1 MSMMNKTPASN
12 MDVKRLNRVNTLRC
26 ILSCERISQ
35 PELAQ
40 RLNLSWPT
48 VLQNVKELAALGL
61 VQEVGAYEST
71 GGRKAKAYAPVLD
84 AKLAVGLDITQNHIG
99 FVLVDLSGKILKYTR
114 KKQVFSL
121 TEEYLQNLGQSLADF
136 LKDESIEKIYGIGIS
151 LPGIVNETGDRLLY
165 SHALDIY
172 DIPTNC
178 FHQYIPYPCTY
189 MNDANAAGL
198 AEVWNN
204 PHAGNLVY
212 LSLSNSVGGAII
224 NGGTLFTGNNL
235 RAGEFGHN
243 TLVPN
248 GRKCYCGKDGC
259 LDAYLSAKVLS
270 KNTGGNLALFFDQL
284 RSGEEAA
291 KNHWKDYLEYL
302 AVAINNL
309 RMTFD
314 CDVIAGGYVGAFLEE
329 FGSSLRDMLAKRNTF
344 QFDGSYLKHC
354 NFKLEASA
362 VGAALMQVEAFI
374 QQI

>member
-1 MSMMNKTPASN
+1 MITNPASN

-26 ILSCERISQ
+26 LLGCERISQ

-40 RLNLSWPT
+40 KLNLSWPT
-48 VLQNVKELAALGL
+48 VLQNVKELVALGL

-84 AKLAVGLDITQNHIG
+84 AKLAVGLDITQNHVG
-99 FVLVDLSGKILKYTR
+99 LVLVNLGGQIVRYTR

-121 TEEYLQNLGQSLADF
+121 NDGYLQNIGNLLAEF
-136 LKDESIEKIYGIGIS
+136 LEPDETTKVIGVGIS
-151 LPGIVNETGDRLLY
+151 LPGILDEFGERLLI
-165 SHALDIY
+165 SHVLEIY
-172 DIPTNC
+172 DVATNL
-178 FHQYIPYPCTY
+178 FNQYIPYPCTY
-189 MNDANAAGL
+189 LNDANAAGL
-198 AEVWNN
+198 AEVWGKPN
-204 PHAGNLVY
+204 AGNLVY

-224 NGGTLFTGNNL
+224 NGGTLYAGNHL

-259 LDAYLSAKVLS
+259 LDAYVSAKILAGYT
-270 KNTGGNLALFFDQL
+270 NGNLAQFFERL
-284 RSGEEAA
+284 RSGDEEIVQV
-291 KNHWKDYLEYL
+291 WEEYLEYL
-302 AVAINNL
+302 SVAINNL

-329 FGSSLRDMLAKRNTF
+329 FGAPLRRMLAERNTF
-344 QFDGSYLKHC
+344 QQDGSYLKHC

-362 VGAALMQVEAFI
+362 VGAALMRIETFI
-374 QQI
+374 HQI

>member
-1 MSMMNKTPASN
+1 MMNTNPANN

-26 ILSCERISQ
+26 LLTCDRISQ

-40 RLNLSWPT
+40 KLNLSWPT
-48 VLQNVKELAALGL
+48 VLQNVKELVALGL

-84 AKLAVGLDITQNHIG
+84 AKLAVGLDITQNHVG
-99 FVLVDLSGKILKYTR
+99 LVLVNLGGQIVRYAR

-121 TEEYLQNLGQSLADF
+121 NDDYLQNLGNLLAEF
-136 LKDESIEKIYGIGIS
+136 LEDDETAKIMGVGIS
-151 LPGIVNETGDRLLY
+151 LPGIVNEAGDRLLY

-172 DIPTNC
+172 DVATNR
-178 FHQYIPYPCTY
+178 FSQHIPYPCTY
-189 MNDANAAGL
+189 LNDANAAGL
-198 AEVWNN
+198 AEVWGKPN
-204 PHAGNLVY
+204 AGNLVY

-224 NGGTLFTGNNL
+224 NGGTLYAGNHL

-259 LDAYLSAKVLS
+259 LDAYVSAKILAGYT
-270 KNTGGNLALFFDQL
+270 NGNLAQFFERL
-284 RSGEEAA
+284 RLGDKEIVQV
-291 KNHWKDYLEYL
+291 WKEYLEYL
-302 AVAINNL
+302 SVAINNL

-329 FGSSLRDMLAKRNTF
+329 FGAPLRRMLAERNTF
-344 QFDGSYLKHC
+344 QQDGSYLKHC

-362 VGAALMQVEAFI
+362 VGAALMQIETFI
-374 QQI
+374 HQI

>member
-1 MSMMNKTPASN
+1 MMNRNPASN

-48 VLQNVKELAALGL
+48 VLQNVKELTALEL

-84 AKLAVGLDITQNHIG
+84 AKLSVGLDITQNHIG

-136 LKDESIEKIYGIGIS
+136 LKGENTEKIYGVGIS
-151 LPGIVNETGDRLLY
+151 LPGIVSETGDRLLY

-172 DIPTNC
+172 DIPTNR

-189 MNDANAAGL
+189 VNDANAAGL

-284 RSGEEAA
+284 RSGEETA

-362 VGAALMQVEAFI
+362 VGAALMQIEAFI

>member
-1 MSMMNKTPASN
+1 MNRNPASN
-12 MDVKRLNRVNTLRC
+12 MDVKRLNRVNTLC
-26 ILSCERISQ
+26 CLLSCDRISQ

-48 VLQNVKELAALGL
+48 VLQNVKELSALGL

-99 FVLVDLSGKILKYTR
+99 FVLVNLSGKILRYTR
-114 KKQVFSL
+114 KKQAFSL
-121 TEEYLQNLGQSLADF
+121 TEDYLQNLGLSLEDF
-136 LKDESIEKIYGIGIS
+136 LKPEDVEKLYGVGIS
-151 LPGIVNETGDRLLY
+151 LPGIVSESGDRLLY

-172 DIPTNC
+172 DVPTSRFN
-178 FHQYIPYPCTY
+178 QYIPYPCAY
-189 MNDANAAGL
+189 LNDANAAGL
-198 AEVWNN
+198 AEVWGN
-204 PHAGNLVY
+204 PQVGNLVY

-224 NGGTLFTGNNL
+224 SDGTLYAGNNL

-259 LDAYLSAKVLS
+259 MDAYLSAKVLS
-270 KNTGGNLALFFDQL
+270 KNTGGNLALFFEHL
-284 RSGEEAA
+284 REGEESA
-291 KNHWKDYLEYL
+291 KNVWKEYMEYL

-309 RMTFD
+309 RMSFD

-329 FGSSLRDMLAKRNTF
+329 FGAPLWDMLAKRNTF
-344 QFDGSYLKHC
+344 QQDGSYLKHC

-362 VGAALMQVEAFI
+362 VGAALMQIEAFI
-374 QQI
+374 HQI